1 MRVRITRP
9 TVCLLAAATI
19 LTLASCGD
27 VMSSMLGEIAAGKEA
42 AYAVGD
48 VGPAGGWIFYDA
60 GDYDTY
66 GWRYLEAGPADLGPS
81 VWGSYYLSTGATDT
95 AIGAGSEN
103 TRLIVANDTGT
114 TDKAADLCA
123 EYSLVNEG
131 VTYDDWFLPSKDEL
145 ELLYENLYLAGI
157 DNLSNCLYW
166 SSSEED
172 AIYVWQFHPQS
183 VDGYIFLLMEKN
195 YISFY
200 SRPVRS
206 F

>member
-9 TVCLLAAATI
+9 TVCLLASATI

-81 VWGSYYLSTGATDT
+81 VWSNYLLNTGATDT
-95 AIGAGSEN
+95 SIGAGAEN
-103 TRLIVANDTGT
+103 TRLIVTNDTGT

-131 VTYDDWFLPSKDEL
+131 VTYDDWFLPSLDEL
-145 ELLYENLYLAGI
+145 KLLYDNLYLAGI
-157 DNLSNCLYW
+157 DNLSNCVYW
-166 SSSEED
+166 GSSEND
-172 AIYVWQFHPQS
+172 ALNAWRFYPQS
-183 VDGYIFLLMEKN
+183 SDGQTFTVCEKEFS
-195 YISFY
+195 IY